1 MRSSGAHESNRKA
14 ELVGH
19 NHATLPLSHRPL
31 RRKSDVARR
40 RGGFSSE
47 VHVHSFIVERPLAH
61 FRCRLGRQHGSFWL
75 KVAPPPPIAI
85 YEWINRANPSLF
97 GSLPYPI

>member
-14 ELVGH
+14 DRNWLSQSRDV
-19 NHATLPLSHRPL
+19 AAQPPPLK
-31 RRKSDVARR
+31 RKSDVARR
-40 RGGFSSE
+40 RGGFPSE

-97 GSLPYPI
+97 GSLP